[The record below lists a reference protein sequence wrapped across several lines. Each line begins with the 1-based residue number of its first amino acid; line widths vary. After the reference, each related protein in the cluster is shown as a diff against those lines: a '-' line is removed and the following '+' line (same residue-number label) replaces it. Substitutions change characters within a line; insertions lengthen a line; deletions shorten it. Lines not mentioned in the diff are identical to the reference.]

1 MVELKL
7 SRSFIGEHL
16 SIVHQEALLD
26 LSKTL
31 VSSGIIE
38 ASSDDI
44 ILSNA
49 CAFSLP
55 ISFWQNLE
63 NCQNFIRSLSPHFRD
78 KILSTLGCE
87 SIEDCSSVKELQ
99 KAIRGTFKIDTT
111 QPNIASS
118 EPTSTFKNISPPEV
132 RFKDLKPY
140 QTKLSEQVWQH
151 LNLSTFS
158 KCVLQMPTGTGKT
171 RTSIDVI
178 CRFFNECEDGIQI
191 VWLCNTEELADQA
204 LQTFIDTYSFLANK
218 TVLAKNC
225 MRNTTSLPA
234 DSSQFLVASIQSVGA
249 KNIEESKAAI
259 NKLGVNLDR
268 LKAVILDEAH
278 IATAPTYRNALEA
291 LTEDGAALLG
301 LTATPGRK
309 RENDSSLA
317 NLEFAQFFNQNV
329 FKLQFEGKDTIEEL
343 MSRQIM
349 SRSYSHPIE
358 GSTVE
363 SLLSEKEIER
373 MTIDKV
379 IPKRLINLI
388 SADNSRNATII
399 SLLSHLLKSNKKIIY
414 FGTSVEQSQLVS
426 NSLSLLGHSSA
437 HVDGSSG
444 SSRSLN
450 IHRYRNGDIQCL
462 CNYGVLSTG
471 FDDPKTDVVF
481 IARITNSIVLYSQMI
496 GRGLR
501 GEMLG
506 GTQKCDIYT
515 VIDNITDLPENKDIY
530 NYFQAFFERHH

>member
-1 MVELKL
+1 MVELKI
-7 SRSFIGEHL
+7 SRTFIGEHL
-16 SIVHQEALLD
+16 TIAQQESLLD
-26 LSKTL
+26 LSRTL

-38 ASSDDI
+38 ESSDDNL
-44 ILSNA
+44 LSVA

-63 NCQNFIRSLSPHFRD
+63 NCQKFLRSLSPHFRD
-78 KILSTLGCE
+78 KILLALDCE
-87 SIEDCSSVKELQ
+87 SIENCSNVNELQ
-99 KAIRGTFKIDTT
+99 KAIQETFKIDTT
-111 QPNIASS
+111 QPKIASA
-118 EPTSTFKNISPPEV
+118 EPISTLKSISPPEV

-140 QTKLSEQVWQH
+140 QTKLSNQVWQH
-151 LNLSTFS
+151 LTLSAFS

-204 LQTFIDTYSFLANK
+204 LHTFIDTYSFLANK

-225 MRNTTSLPA
+225 MRNKTSLPA
-234 DSSQFLVASIQSVGA
+234 DNSQFLVASIQSMGA
-249 KNIEESKAAI
+249 KNIEESRAAI
-259 NKLGVNLDR
+259 DRLGVDLGR

-278 IATAPTYRNALEA
+278 IATAPTYRYALEA

-301 LTATPGRK
+301 LTATPGRE
-309 RENDSSLA
+309 RESASSLA

-329 FKLQFEGKDTIEEL
+329 FKLEFEGKDTIEEL

-363 SLLSEKEIER
+363 SMLSENEIER
-373 MTIDKV
+373 MTVNKV

-388 SADNSRNATII
+388 SADNSRNATIV

-426 NSLSLLGHSSA
+426 NSLALLGHASA
-437 HVDGSSG
+437 HVDGGSG

-450 IHRYRNGDIQCL
+450 IRRYREGNIQCL

-501 GEMLG
+501 GKMLG

-515 VIDNITDLPENKDIY
+515 VVDNITDLPENKDIY
-530 NYFQAFFERHH
+530 NYFQGFFESHH